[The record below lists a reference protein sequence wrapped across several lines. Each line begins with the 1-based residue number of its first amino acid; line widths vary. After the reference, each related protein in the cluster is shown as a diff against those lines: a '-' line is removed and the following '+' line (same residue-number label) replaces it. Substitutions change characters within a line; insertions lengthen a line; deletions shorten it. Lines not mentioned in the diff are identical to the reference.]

1 MSETLTL
8 QYRTEADVDE
18 ALLKKALWGSILCS
32 WRKVFYIVIGVVYMV
47 LLGLF
52 AWIGSMTGNY
62 GDLIKWT
69 LIYLAAAAF
78 VCFTVYMSVQTSL
91 RRWKEQNHV
100 AVLHMFGGF
109 TDEGFVFGYD
119 TVCCTM
125 QICTRSLRWAACGC
139 SAQRQVCWCS
149 MIQHSSLKP
158 TESLSLICL
167 NRTARKSKSSFRRNK
182 IPAQL
187 LLKGT
192 APVFY
197 IMHIEGINRAKQETG
212 R

>member
-119 TVCCTM
+119 DKHSVLHYADLYKVFAVGSVCVFRTKAGLLVFYN
-125 QICTRSLRWAACGC
+125 T
-139 SAQRQVCWCS
+139 AQ
-149 MIQHSSLKP
+149 L
-158 TESLSLICL
+158 TE
-167 NRTARKSKSSFRRNK
+167 TDRKSV
-182 IPAQL
+182 L
-187 LLKGT
+187 DLLKQNN
-192 APVFY
+192 PK
-197 IMHIEGINRAKQETG
+197 IKIQLPKK
-212 R
+212 